1 MMTAPN
7 DEDEMDRGPL
17 TLSVVVPM
25 YNEEEAL
32 TALAARLRPVLDGCG
47 EPYEVLAVDDGSTD
61 ATARMLEDLRLR
73 WPQLRVVSLR
83 CNSGHQAALTAGL
96 HRAHGTYVVS
106 IDADLQDPPEVIPQ
120 MLALARADALD
131 VVYSVRDD
139 RSTDSVFKR
148 RTAAYYYWL
157 IRRLVGAH
165 VPAQV
170 GDFRLMSRPVLESLK
185 ALPDQRHVYRL
196 LIPSLGF
203 PSGQITYRR
212 EERVA
217 GTTKY
222 PVGKMVLLALD
233 SITGFSTAPLRLAT
247 AMGALSL
254 VVCFVLLAW
263 TITVY
268 SLGWTL
274 PGWTSLVVTVLFFG
288 AVQLFCLGLLG
299 EYLAR
304 IYTAVQA
311 RPTYSVAH
319 DTATV
324 EETIS

>member
-1 MMTAPN
+1 MTAAN
-7 DEDEMDRGPL
+7 DETYRGPL
-17 TLSVVVPM
+17 TLSIVVPM

-32 TALAARLRPVLDGCG
+32 TALVTRLRPTLDGCG

-61 ATARMLEDLRLR
+61 ATARILEDLRVL

-83 CNSGHQAALTAGL
+83 RNSGHQAALTAGL

-106 IDADLQDPPEVIPQ
+106 IDADLQDPPEAIPQ
-120 MLALARADALD
+120 MLALARAQSLD
-131 VVYSVRDD
+131 IVYGVRAD

-148 RTAAYYYWL
+148 RTAAAYYWL

-185 ALPDQRHVYRL
+185 ALPDQQHVYRL

-222 PVGKMVLLALD
+222 PVRKMLLLALD
-233 SITGFSTAPLRLAT
+233 SITSFSAAPLRLAT
-247 AMGALSL
+247 AIGALSL
-254 VVCFVLLAW
+254 LVGFVFLAW
-263 TITVY
+263 TITIY
-268 SLGWTL
+268 TMGRTL

-288 AVQLFCLGLLG
+288 AVQLFCLGLIG

-319 DTATV
+319 DTV
-324 EETIS
+324 EEHSR